1 MKSTVRKA
9 SALLPVVCGLLLAAN
24 HADAQEVYGKVGI
37 LGVGAGYA
45 HTINEYFAVRT
56 DFSTVD
62 TLDRN
67 GTAGQLDY
75 DAELKANQLGFY
87 GDYFPFGGSFRL
99 TAGLHSRKLEVV
111 ANGRHDG
118 SSIFIGDINVSGIID
133 DLDTAQASVKWS
145 SIAPY
150 IGMGWGHHATQSRG
164 FGFIAD
170 IGVSFGSPKTSLT
183 ISDDLR
189 YKAIGAIFL
198 SGSNMD
204 VDEEVEKQRREIA
217 DDLEKFSAFPHAFIG
232 LSYRF

>member
-1 MKSTVRKA
+1 MILTVRKSA
-9 SALLPVVCGLLLAAN
+9 ALLSVACGLLLAAQSTS
-24 HADAQEVYGKVGI
+24 AQEVYAKAGI
-37 LGVGAGYA
+37 LGMGAGYS
-45 HTINEYFAVRT
+45 HSVNQHFGVRT
-56 DFSTVD
+56 DFSTVG
-62 TLDRN
+62 TIDRS
-67 GTAGQLDY
+67 GTAGKLDY
-75 DAELKANQLGFY
+75 EAELKANQWGFY

-118 SSIFIGDINVSGIID
+118 SSIFIGNINVAGLLD
-133 DLDTAQASVKWS
+133 ELDTAQAKVKWN

-150 IGMGWGHHATQSRG
+150 IGIGWSHHAKQSKG

-170 IGVSFGSPKTSLT
+170 IGISLGSPKTSLT

-204 VDEEVEKQRREIA
+204 VDTEIEKQRREIA
-217 DDLEKFSAFPHAFIG
+217 DDIEKFSVFPHAFIG
-232 LSYRF
+232 ISYRY

>member
-1 MKSTVRKA
+1 MILTVRKRVT
-9 SALLPVVCGLLLAAN
+9 LLFMACGLLLATQSAS
-24 HADAQEVYGKVGI
+24 AQEVYGKAGI
-37 LGVGAGYA
+37 LGIGAGYS
-45 HTINEYFAVRT
+45 HTINENFAVRT
-56 DFSTVD
+56 DFSTVG
-62 TLDRN
+62 TIDRN

-87 GDYFPFGGSFRL
+87 GDYFPFGGSFRI

-118 SSIFIGDINVSGIID
+118 SSIFIGGINVAGVID
-133 DLDTAQASVKWS
+133 ELDTAQATVKWNS
-145 SIAPY
+145 VAPY
-150 IGMGWGHHATQSRG
+150 LGIGWSYHAKQSKG

-170 IGVSFGSPKTSLT
+170 IGFSFGSPETSLT

-204 VDEEVEKQRREIA
+204 VDTEIEKQRREIA
-217 DDLEKFSAFPHAFIG
+217 NDIEKFSVFPHAFIG
-232 LSYRF
+232 MSYSF